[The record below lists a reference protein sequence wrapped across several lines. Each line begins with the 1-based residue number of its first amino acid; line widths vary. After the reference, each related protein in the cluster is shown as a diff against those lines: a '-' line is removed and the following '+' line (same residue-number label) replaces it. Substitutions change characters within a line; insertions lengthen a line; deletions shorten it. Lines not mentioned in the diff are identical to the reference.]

1 MTSTAERV
9 TYVSTDAPVD
19 MRLVG
24 ALSSI
29 GSVLKIRAC
38 TVGRRVYVW
47 VLMETSN
54 RADAERVYAVEQ
66 DCMMQP
72 GAAPIDVRV
81 IPLDRVGEAQLPT
94 AQVIFDRANPE
105 AILPS

>member
-1 MTSTAERV
+1 
-9 TYVSTDAPVD
+9 

-24 ALSSI
+24 GLASI
-29 GSVLKIRAC
+29 ASVQKIRAR
-38 TVGRRVYVW
+38 TVGNRINVW

-66 DCMMQP
+66 DCLMRP

-81 IPLDRVGEAQLPT
+81 VPLDRVDEARLPT
-94 AQVIFDRANPE
+94 AEVIFDRANPE